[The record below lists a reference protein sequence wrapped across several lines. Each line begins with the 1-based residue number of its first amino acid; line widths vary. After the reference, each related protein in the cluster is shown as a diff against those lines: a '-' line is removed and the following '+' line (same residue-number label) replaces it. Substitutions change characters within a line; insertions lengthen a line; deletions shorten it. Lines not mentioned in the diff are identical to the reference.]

1 MLHVPRSNLRL
12 RGELLTCD
20 DLPRIL
26 PAWKALCDD
35 SAEDNVYY
43 SPRYSQALL
52 DNVEEKNIALAAVW
66 AEASLVALLPFSRS
80 RIALAG
86 LRAAGRAWQN
96 KFIFSC
102 TPLLDAVRKIEAAG
116 VLLDVLASVSEGE
129 WIVPTVNTKGQAC
142 RALVAALSARR
153 MPWAFSQP
161 FQRAILEIGPTFEE
175 HMQRHVAASRR
186 KGLLRNQRRLQQL
199 GKLDHETHCYGAQLD
214 QTLAAYLEIEASG
227 WKGRRGTALACHET
241 TRKFALAAFSGE
253 KGNSNCRADVLTLDG
268 AHSGKPDRNRGAH
281 GIHHK
286 ELL

>member
-1 MLHVPRSNLRL
+1 MGGSKPGRTASFQ
-12 RGELLTCD
+12 
-20 DLPRIL
+20 P
-26 PAWKALCDD
+26 
-35 SAEDNVYY
+35 
-43 SPRYSQALL
+43 
-52 DNVEEKNIALAAVW
+52 LAHRTGRP
-66 AEASLVALLPFSRS
+66 SC
-80 RIALAG
+80 
-86 LRAAGRAWQN
+86 GRASVAD

-214 QTLAAYLEIEASG
+214 QTLAAYLEIE
-227 WKGRRGTALACHET
+227 
-241 TRKFALAAFSGE
+241 RKRLERKARHCPRMS
-253 KGNSNCRADVLTLDG
+253 
-268 AHSGKPDRNRGAH
+268 
-281 GIHHK
+281 
-286 ELL
+286 